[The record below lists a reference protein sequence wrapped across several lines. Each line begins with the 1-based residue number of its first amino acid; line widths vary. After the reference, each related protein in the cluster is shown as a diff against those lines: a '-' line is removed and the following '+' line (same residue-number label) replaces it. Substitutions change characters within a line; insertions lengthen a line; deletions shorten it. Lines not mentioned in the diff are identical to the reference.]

1 MLAWCTILFILGILA
16 FLDTIFNYG
25 EIFRKVNSVVFMLVS
40 LGLLVR
46 TSMKMRLKKTEA
58 MIARIEELEEHIAKI
73 SGPSAP
79 SPSEKEREKA
89 Y

>member
-1 MLAWCTILFILGILA
+1 MLAWCVILFILGIMA

-46 TSMKMRLKKTEA
+46 TSMKMRLKRTEA
-58 MIARIEELEEHIAKI
+58 LIARVAELEEHIAKI
-73 SGPSAP
+73 SGSPAP
-79 SPSEKEREKA
+79 SPADKEAERVQ
-89 Y
+89 

>member
-1 MLAWCTILFILGILA
+1 MLAWCAILFVLGIMA

-25 EIFRKVNSVVFMLVS
+25 DIFRKVNSVVFMLVS

-46 TSMKMRLKKTEA
+46 TSMKMRIRKIEGLVT
-58 MIARIEELEEHIAKI
+58 RISELEEQVAQFSNMTSHPAGKK
-73 SGPSAP
+73 
-79 SPSEKEREKA
+79 EKV